1 MHPTEKEG
9 QCEFAIFFFWEE
21 RKEIFYHPAESWH
34 NPAAVPCQGHQQGT
48 PALLF
53 GGRKGLSWTA
63 EKWGNLSH
71 TFPRGKPCPN
81 SWWPPQT
88 RKRGRNKHDPS
99 VMGMPLPL
107 ASYALLFKSLCTYL
121 CNSRLK
127 ISLPKAD
134 KWTLCGWYYPGH
146 SVPNA
151 LCLTTKP
158 PVKLIKLPISQL
170 TFFLLCSVA
179 FILLACLHTL
189 QEMMSDQTSN
199 AALKRFLI

>member
-9 QCEFAIFFFWEE
+9 QCEFAIFF
-21 RKEIFYHPAESWH
+21 S
-34 NPAAVPCQGHQQGT
+34 
-48 PALLF
+48 
-53 GGRKGLSWTA
+53 GRKGKKFSTILLSLDTT
-63 EKWGNLSH
+63 LLL
-71 TFPRGKPCPN
+71 FPVRDTSKGLLLFFLGGERGSAGLLKNEVTYPTPSQGEN
-81 SWWPPQT
+81 HALILDGPQT
-88 RKRGRNKHDPS
+88 RKHGRNKRDPS